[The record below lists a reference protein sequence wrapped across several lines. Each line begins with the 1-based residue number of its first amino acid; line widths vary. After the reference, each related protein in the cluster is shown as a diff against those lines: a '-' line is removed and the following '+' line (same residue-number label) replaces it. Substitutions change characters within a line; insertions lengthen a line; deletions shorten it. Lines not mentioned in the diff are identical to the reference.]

1 MALTAAATC
10 PGGTLLAPLESSDSG
25 PQKQGGIYRFAA
37 ERSPPKGFPS
47 TAGRLGFL
55 AEPNS
60 PSGRVP
66 LASAPDLSLPPGASE
81 DAPSVRCAGAS
92 PRGEPALRG
101 NLWLPRKT
109 NHAFRGKSGKG
120 RRSASTRRSAFPEG
134 ELDRRQRFRFPR
146 EPSPS
151 WRSNSFEKQ
160 KKPRKISGAT
170 YENSQLQRFRVTV
183 IIGCLEAKFQVR
195 KRT

>member
-1 MALTAAATC
+1 MPRNGA
-10 PGGTLLAPLESSDSG
+10 
-25 PQKQGGIYRFAA
+25 
-37 ERSPPKGFPS
+37 PPKGFPS

-92 PRGEPALRG
+92 PRGKPALRG

-120 RRSASTRRSAFPEG
+120 RRSASARRSAFPEG
-134 ELDRRQRFRFPR
+134 ELDRRRRFRFPR
-146 EPSPS
+146 EPSPP
-151 WRSNSFEKQ
+151 WRSSSFEKQ
-160 KKPRKISGAT
+160 KKSRKTSGAT
-170 YENSQLQRFRVTV
+170 RGNSQLQRFSVTM
-183 IIGCLEAKFQVR
+183 IIDRLKAKLQVR